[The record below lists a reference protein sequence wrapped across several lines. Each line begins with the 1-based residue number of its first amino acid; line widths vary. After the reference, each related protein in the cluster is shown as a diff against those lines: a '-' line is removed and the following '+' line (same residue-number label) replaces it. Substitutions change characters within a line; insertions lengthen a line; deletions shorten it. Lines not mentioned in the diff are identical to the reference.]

1 MYNLRQFQLK
11 EKKAANIFEAFEE
24 SILQG
29 KLKPG
34 EQLPPLRILAE
45 ELGINKNTAA
55 VAYRLLQ
62 ECGLVVADGRR
73 GSIVAGPR
81 QDEIAPVHANV
92 SADVVRLHDGNPDP
106 SLLPDE
112 KEVRKILASL
122 PLTPRLYGEERN
134 FQGLVDWS
142 KANFLADGI
151 HADTVFVSSGALD
164 AIERILRSNLRVGDK
179 VAVEDPGYMTTLS
192 LVRATGLRPVG
203 LAMDEEGIVPESL
216 SSAIDNGC
224 RAVIFS
230 SRGQNPTGVNTTKAR
245 ARQLKAIAAKADN
258 VLFIDD
264 DHSSLLN
271 FSSYHNW
278 HSKVATK
285 WVVVRTFSKFLG
297 PDYRVAVTAG
307 DATTIQKLELSQ
319 SLSMGWVSN
328 FLQRLV
334 HALLTNPKIMRRI
347 DENGKIYARRYQLV
361 SQALKSYGVHVIG
374 TAGFNLWLPIQNEA
388 SFAQQLLAHGWLVR
402 PGADFCVS
410 APAGLRITTAR
421 MTDEQMKAFLATLK
435 ATFSRPNTTFSA

>member
-1 MYNLRQFQLK
+1 MYNLGQLQIK
-11 EKKAANIFEAFEE
+11 EKKATNIFEALEE

-34 EQLPPLRILAE
+34 DQLPPLRILAE
-45 ELGINKNTAA
+45 ELGVNKNTAA

-81 QDEIAPVHANV
+81 QSEIARAHTEVP
-92 SADVVRLHDGNPDP
+92 ADVVRLHDGNPDP

-112 KEVRKILASL
+112 KDVRKILASIS
-122 PLTPRLYGEERN
+122 LTPRLYGEERN
-134 FQGLVDWS
+134 FHGLHDWS
-142 KANFLADGI
+142 KDNFQGDDI
-151 HADTVFVSSGALD
+151 RADTIFVSSGALD
-164 AIERILRSNLRVGDK
+164 AIERILRTNLRVGDK

-192 LVRATGLRPVG
+192 LVRAMGMRPVG
-203 LAMDEEGIVPESL
+203 LTMDEDGILPESL

-224 RAVIFS
+224 RAVIFTN
-230 SRGQNPTGVNTTKAR
+230 RGQNPTGVNTSKSR
-245 ARQLKAIAAKADN
+245 ARQLKAITAKADN
-258 VLFIDD
+258 VIFIDD

-271 FSSYHNW
+271 FSPYYDW
-278 HSKVATK
+278 HSKAASK
-285 WVVVRTFSKFLG
+285 WAVVRTFSKFLG

-307 DATTIQKLELSQ
+307 DPMTIEKLEISQ

-334 HALLTNPKIMRRI
+334 HALLTNPKITQRI
-347 DENGKIYARRYQLV
+347 AENGKIYTRRYQLV
-361 SQALKSYGVHVIG
+361 SQAMKSYGVQVIG

-388 SFAQQLLAHGWLVR
+388 ALAQQLLAHGWLVR
-402 PGADFCVS
+402 PGAEFCVTS
-410 APAGLRITTAR
+410 PVGLRITTSR
-421 MTDEQMKAFLATLK
+421 MTDGQMKDFLATLK
-435 ATFSRPNTTFSA
+435 STFTRSSTTLSA